1 MVEQEITSHRSSF
14 NGGFDGD
21 VAVQHANQT
30 TAYFY
35 RNKMDFRRPSVR
47 DCKHRPCDCYFVPH
61 VLDAIDDAF
70 VDLICVHWS
79 LLLNG
84 CHYETRWNDLLIVRC
99 GFGDRLN
106 DVLAVHYSD
115 NDVTYYLDSR

>member
-1 MVEQEITSHRSSF
+1 MHAF

-21 VAVQHANQT
+21 AAFQHANRT

-35 RNKMDFRRPSVR
+35 RSKMDFRRPSVQ
-47 DCKHRPCDCYFVPH
+47 DYKHRPCDCCFVLH
-61 VLDAIDDAF
+61 VFDAIDGAF

-84 CHYETRWNDLLIVRC
+84 CHYETRWNDLLIVQC
-99 GFGDRLN
+99 GFGDSLN
-106 DVLAVHYSD
+106 GVLLAVHCSD